1 MFNENIDV
9 KIIFEAITDAYKY
22 FPLFKSFTDLNL
34 SNSYDI
40 EITNLNNLT
49 VPFGSFYL
57 HYVLYLF
64 IKSWAFIVLELA
76 CIVIFLGIFYKISRL
91 LDFKREVSLLISVF
105 LYNLPLFLDITTLS
119 SYSYVNVISFDL
131 YSLRFPR
138 PLITNLFLYYFMLII
153 LSTLNKGEFIKRKKF
168 ILLGVISSLS
178 LSSFLYH
185 FLLIQI
191 TFLFTI
197 IYLYRTKFIS
207 YLFKNY
213 ISFSLLILS
222 FLIFSLPL
230 ILNYNFSEK
239 EFLERTGAL
248 DLDSEKRSI
257 LINYTFNKFLDI
269 KFIFV
274 ITISVGVTY
283 LINCQKYKKLLS
295 KNNLFLFMFYSSIIS
310 PIIFILFSP
319 SFFSHF
325 YFFNNLT
332 VIIFF
337 LLIFFVFSKLIQE
350 NLIKSISSKN
360 LNLLITILIITV
372 FFVNFLGIRNNY
384 IFNRIDSD
392 NYNLRTE
399 FNDIVDIVQRNNI
412 DLNESSLLTFDNKF
426 MVWFILNEIGYL
438 KIVNGIFIPKKH
450 EMIENDL
457 IKSFNFLNLDKN
469 DFKRFIMNKKKGWRY
484 RNDNI
489 MNLFWHR
496 YQANSLTTFKGSK
509 DFDEKI
515 MNFINNSSPI
525 MSQQLV
531 IPNFEIDRLVL
542 KFDKDI
548 KFNSEPDL
556 VIVDKKDP
564 ILNKSIIDPNK
575 FCKVFDGQYYV
586 FYQVMKNDK
595 CN

>member
-9 KIIFEAITDAYKY
+9 KIIFEGITDAYKY
-22 FPLFKSFTDLNL
+22 FAIFKSFTDLNL

-57 HYVLYLF
+57 HYILYLF
-64 IKSWAFIVLELA
+64 IKSWAFIILELA
-76 CIVIFLGIFYKISRL
+76 CIIIFLGIFYKISRL

-105 LYNLPLFLDITTLS
+105 LYNLPLFLDITSIS

-131 YSLRFPR
+131 YTLRFPR

-153 LSTLNKGEFIKRKKF
+153 LSTLNRGEFIKRKKF
-168 ILLGVISSLS
+168 ILLGIVSSLS
-178 LSSFLYH
+178 LTSFLYH

-191 TFLFTI
+191 TFLFTL
-197 IYLYRTKFIS
+197 IYLYRTRFIS
-207 YLFKNY
+207 YLIKNY
-213 ISFSLLILS
+213 VSFSLLILS
-222 FLIFSLPL
+222 FLIFSSPA
-230 ILNYNFSEK
+230 ILNYNFAEK
-239 EFLERTGAL
+239 EFLERMGAL
-248 DLDSEKRSI
+248 NFDSEKRKI
-257 LINYTFNKFLDI
+257 LINYTFDKFLDI
-269 KFIFV
+269 KFISV
-274 ITISVGVTY
+274 IMISVGIIY
-283 LINCQKYKKLLS
+283 LINCQKYKKLLF

-337 LLIFFVFSKLIQE
+337 LLIFFIFSKIIQE
-350 NLIKSISSKN
+350 YLMKSISSKN
-360 LNLLITILIITV
+360 LNLLITIIIIAT
-372 FFVNFLGIRNNY
+372 FFLNYLGIRHNY
-384 IFNRIDSD
+384 ISNKINSD
-392 NYNLRTE
+392 NYNLRSE
-399 FNDIVDIVQRNNI
+399 FNEIVNIVQRNNI

-469 DFKRFIMNKKKGWRY
+469 DFKKFIMNKKKGWRY

-496 YQANSLTTFKGSK
+496 YQANSLTTFKDSK
-509 DFDEKI
+509 DFDEEI
-515 MNFINNSSPI
+515 LDFINKSSPI

-531 IPNFEIDRLVL
+531 VPNFEIERLVL

-548 KFNSEPDL
+548 KFNLEPDL
-556 VIVDKKDP
+556 VIINKKDP
-564 ILNKSIIDPNK
+564 VLNKSIIDSSK
-575 FCKVFDGQYYV
+575 FCKIFDGEYYV

>member
-9 KIIFEAITDAYKY
+9 KIIFEGITDAYKY
-22 FPLFKSFTDLNL
+22 FPIFKSFTDLNL

-40 EITNLNNLT
+40 EITNLNNLI

-64 IKSWAFIVLELA
+64 IKSWAFIVLELT

-138 PLITNLFLYYFMLII
+138 PLITNLFLYYFMIII

-168 ILLGVISSLS
+168 ILLGALSSLS
-178 LSSFLYH
+178 LTSFLYH

-213 ISFSLLILS
+213 ISFSLLIVS

-239 EFLERTGAL
+239 EFLERMGAL
-248 DLDSEKRSI
+248 NLDSVKRKI

-274 ITISVGVTY
+274 ITISIGLTY

-295 KNNLFLFMFYSSIIS
+295 KNNLFLFMFFASIIS

-337 LLIFFVFSKLIQE
+337 LLIFFIFSKLIQG
-350 NLIKSISSKN
+350 NLIKSIPSKN
-360 LNLLITILIITV
+360 LNALITIIIIFI

-384 IFNRIDSD
+384 ISNKINSD

-489 MNLFWHR
+489 VNLFWHR

-515 MNFINNSSPI
+515 LNFINNSSPI

>member
-1 MFNENIDV
+1 MI
-9 KIIFEAITDAYKY
+9 
-22 FPLFKSFTDLNL
+22 
-34 SNSYDI
+34 
-40 EITNLNNLT
+40 
-49 VPFGSFYL
+49 
-57 HYVLYLF
+57 
-64 IKSWAFIVLELA
+64 
-76 CIVIFLGIFYKISRL
+76 
-91 LDFKREVSLLISVF
+91 
-105 LYNLPLFLDITTLS
+105 
-119 SYSYVNVISFDL
+119 
-131 YSLRFPR
+131 
-138 PLITNLFLYYFMLII
+138 II

-168 ILLGVISSLS
+168 ILLGALSSLS
-178 LSSFLYH
+178 LTSFLYH

-213 ISFSLLILS
+213 ISFSLLIVS

-239 EFLERTGAL
+239 EFLERMGAL
-248 DLDSEKRSI
+248 NLDSVKRKI

-274 ITISVGVTY
+274 ITISIGLTY

-295 KNNLFLFMFYSSIIS
+295 KNNLFLFMFFASIIS

-337 LLIFFVFSKLIQE
+337 LLIFFIFSKLIQE

-360 LNLLITILIITV
+360 LNVLIIIIIISV
-372 FFVNFLGIRNNY
+372 FFVNFLGTRDNY
-384 IFNRIDSD
+384 ISNRINDD

-469 DFKRFIMNKKKGWRY
+469 DFRKFIMNKKKGWRY

-489 MNLFWHR
+489 MNLFWFR
-496 YQANSLTTFKGSK
+496 YQANSLTTFKDSK
-509 DFDEKI
+509 DFDKEI
-515 MNFINNSSPI
+515 LDFINNSSPI
-525 MSQQLV
+525 MSQQLI
-531 IPNFEIDRLVL
+531 IPNFEIERLVL

-548 KFNSEPDL
+548 KFNSDPDL
-556 VIVDKKDP
+556 VIINKKDT
-564 ILNKSIIDPNK
+564 ILNKSIIDRKK
-575 FCKVFDGQYYV
+575 FCKIFDGEYYV
-586 FYQVMKNDK
+586 FFQVMKNEK